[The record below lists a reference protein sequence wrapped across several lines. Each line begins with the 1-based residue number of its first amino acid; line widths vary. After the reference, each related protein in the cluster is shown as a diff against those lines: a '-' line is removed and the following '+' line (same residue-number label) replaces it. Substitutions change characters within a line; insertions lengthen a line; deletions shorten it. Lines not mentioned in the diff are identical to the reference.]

1 MKDLVKYLAM
11 TLLAASL
18 VAQEPRPPKHE
29 PVPTLPELV
38 APPAGLY
45 ATLTTTLGPIVLR
58 LFEKESPI
66 TVKNFIDLQLGRKAW
81 KDPGSGA
88 MVTRPLYTGTT
99 FHRVI
104 PGFMIQGGDP
114 SGTGSGDAGF
124 TIKDEFAASLKFDRP
139 GLLAMANAG
148 PNTGDCQFF
157 ITVAP
162 TPHLNG
168 HHTIFGEAI
177 EGLDVVQYIAKTP
190 RDAQDRPLTPVRITG
205 LTFKREG
212 QAPPNDP
219 LKQPA
224 PASK

>member
-1 MKDLVKYLAM
+1 MRDLVKYLAM
-11 TLLAASL
+11 MLLAASL
-18 VAQEPRPPKHE
+18 VAQEPRRLQPE
-29 PVPTLPELV
+29 PGLPELV

-45 ATLTTTLGPIVLR
+45 AHLNTSLGPIVLR

-88 MVTRPLYTGTT
+88 MVTRPLYNGTT

-124 TIKDEFAASLKFDRP
+124 TIPDEFAPALKFDRA
-139 GLLAMANAG
+139 GLLAMANSG
-148 PNTGDCQFF
+148 RNTGCCQFF

-162 TPHLNG
+162 APQMNG
-168 HHTIFGEAI
+168 HHTIFGEVI

-190 RDAQDRPLTPVRITG
+190 RDAHDRPLTPVRITG

-219 LKQPA
+219 LRQSA

>member
-1 MKDLVKYLAM
+1 
-11 TLLAASL
+11 
-18 VAQEPRPPKHE
+18 
-29 PVPTLPELV
+29 
-38 APPAGLY
+38 
-45 ATLTTTLGPIVLR
+45 
-58 LFEKESPI
+58 
-66 TVKNFIDLQLGRKAW
+66 
-81 KDPGSGA
+81 
-88 MVTRPLYTGTT
+88 
-99 FHRVI
+99 
-104 PGFMIQGGDP
+104 MIQGGDP

-124 TIKDEFAASLKFDRP
+124 TIPDEFAPSLKFDRP

-212 QAPPNDP
+212 PAPPNDP

>member
-1 MKDLVKYLAM
+1 MRDLLKYAAM
-11 TLLAASL
+11 LLLAGSL
-18 VAQEPRPPKHE
+18 AAQELGGREPRSY
-29 PVPTLPELV
+29 PELV

-81 KDPGSGA
+81 KDPRTGA
-88 MVTRPLYTGTT
+88 MVKRPLYTGTT

-124 TIKDEFAASLKFDRP
+124 TIKDEFAPSLKFDRP

-162 TPHLNG
+162 ASHLNG
-168 HHTIFGEAI
+168 HHTIFGEVT
-177 EGLDVVQYIAKTP
+177 EGLDVVQYIVKTP

-205 LTFKREG
+205 LSFKREG

-219 LKQPA
+219 LKQAA
-224 PASK
+224 PGSK